1 MGEIVNL
8 NRARKAKARAAAK
21 TTAEEN
27 RIRFGRTKAEKDGLR
42 REAERAD
49 RAIEGH
55 RLEAEQKPAWGG
67 RADVEA
73 TADPSSPPDMSPPD
87 TSSSDTLPPGTP
99 PPETSPSRD
108 PDR

>member
-27 RIRFGRTKAEKDGLR
+27 RIRFGRTKAEKDGTR

-55 RLEAEQKPAWGG
+55 RLEADQKPAWGG
-67 RADVEA
+67 RTDVEA
-73 TADPSSPPDMSPPD
+73 TVAPSSASE
-87 TSSSDTLPPGTP
+87 T
-99 PPETSPSRD
+99 PETSPSDGLAPKTSTHGD
-108 PDR
+108 PDP

>member
-55 RLEAEQKPAWGG
+55 RLEADQKPAWGG

-73 TADPSSPPDMSPPD
+73 TADPASPPEMSPPE
-87 TSSSDTLPPGTP
+87 TP
-99 PPETSPSRD
+99 PPETSPSHD